1 MCCFNLITVTYY
13 FGSVTPRPGTETLP
27 RWLSARDDTCVSS
40 LHSQFFSFRLLQCF
54 HFLLFYT
61 LTYCLSPSLS
71 LSITISPLLV
81 PNAYIS
87 TQDLLCSSTY
97 IWPSKC
103 VISQQRKWKKV
114 LFKDFAK
121 RFFQHL
127 FMLFSA
133 KAGFL
138 FRCHWR
144 QKQLTSISVME
155 IWKSGPHLHHLLCFS
170 PFLSRP
176 SPICLIT
183 QSHMDAQYVVLIR
196 LQGVATHWGHEGLQQ
211 LQIWEKESSSQHKLG
226 EWQPGWVKCV
236 RCTKIFL

>member
-40 LHSQFFSFRLLQCF
+40 LHSQFFSFSLLQCF

-61 LTYCLSPSLS
+61 VTYWLSPSLS

-81 PNAYIS
+81 PNAYIP
-87 TQDLLCSSTY
+87 TEDLLCSSTY

-103 VISQQRKWKKV
+103 VVSQQRKWKKV
-114 LFKDFAK
+114 PFKDFAN

-138 FRCHWR
+138 FRCHWQ
-144 QKQLTSISVME
+144 QKQLTQHYVHISDGNME
-155 IWKSGPHLHHLLCFS
+155 EWTPSASSPVFLPFFLPSFS
-170 PFLSRP
+170 YLFNHTEP
-176 SPICLIT
+176 
-183 QSHMDAQYVVLIR
+183 Y
-196 LQGVATHWGHEGLQQ
+196 G
-211 LQIWEKESSSQHKLG
+211 
-226 EWQPGWVKCV
+226 
-236 RCTKIFL
+236 CTVCCIN